1 MNRLYS
7 SAVFKDEFIDWSVPE
22 IQRKPVDDLLL
33 QMKALRIDRVV
44 NFPFPSPPDTVQLR
58 TAEKRLTLLG
68 ALKPSVHIR
77 GAIVKFLNYIL
88 IYYSFTHIFSFNF
101 YIVDEWGSKLTPLG
115 ESMAAFPVAPRFA
128 KMLCLSQQRNLL
140 PYTVAIVAALS
151 VQEFL
156 LMSNDNF
163 SKIWRTWAGTGNSL
177 LLGDVMVLLRALG
190 AAEHASTTKES
201 VEQFCNRCGLRFKA
215 VVEARKLRVQ
225 LTNELN
231 FSVPNLNLA
240 VDPKMLP
247 PTDIQ
252 VMFVDP

>member
-1 MNRLYS
+1 
-7 SAVFKDEFIDWSVPE
+7 
-22 IQRKPVDDLLL
+22 
-33 QMKALRIDRVV
+33 
-44 NFPFPSPPDTVQLR
+44 
-58 TAEKRLTLLG
+58 
-68 ALKPSVHIR
+68 
-77 GAIVKFLNYIL
+77 
-88 IYYSFTHIFSFNF
+88 
-101 YIVDEWGSKLTPLG
+101 
-115 ESMAAFPVAPRFA
+115 MAAFPVAPRFA
-128 KMLCLSQQRNLL
+128 KMLCLSQQHNLL

-190 AAEHASTTKES
+190 AAEHASTTKEG
-201 VEQFCNRCGLRFKA
+201 VEQFCSRCGLRYKA

-247 PTDIQ
+247 PTDTQ